1 MSSRAARRKLT
12 RARMDLVLEHPFFGA
27 MALRLAPEEDP
38 DCADLWTDG
47 VRLGFN
53 PLAVERL
60 DEPKLAAV
68 LAHEILHLAC
78 EHHLRRGD
86 REKTLWNRACDLAV
100 NGLLAEAGFALP
112 RDYPVDK
119 ALSGRPAEAIY
130 ARLLGAREERA
141 GDARDGALAEP
152 VQAEGGAG
160 GAGGATPSEGV
171 SRAPRPAPGGDSAQ
185 AGAQRRAAPGGNGQG
200 GAGTS
205 GERDAPLPGEVR
217 DHPDLEGGPGAP
229 SGAEL
234 SARLR
239 QAVHQS
245 LRGAPGMGELPAG
258 LLRHLGL
265 LARPRLPWRELLR
278 RFVLERAVNDYSW
291 TPPSRRHIHAGL
303 YLPSPRSMGLG
314 DVVLAV
320 DTSGSVGQA
329 LLESFLAELSAVL
342 EACDAR
348 LLLLFCD
355 AAASGPVE
363 LSRLDPP
370 PSLSPS
376 GGGGT
381 DYRPVFQQVERE
393 GLRPACLIYLT
404 DLQCDRYP
412 AEPPYPVLWA
422 APEEA
427 RGEPPFGELVRLS

>member
-1 MSSRAARRKLT
+1 VSAPAALRKLT
-12 RARMDLVLEHPFFGA
+12 RARLDLVLEHPFFGA
-27 MALRLAPEEDP
+27 MALRLVPEEDSG
-38 DCADLWTDG
+38 CADLWTDG

-53 PLAVERL
+53 PRAVERL
-60 DEPKLAAV
+60 DEPQLAAV

-86 REKTLWNRACDLAV
+86 RDKALWNRACDLAV
-100 NGLLAEAGFALP
+100 NGLLSEAGFALP

-119 ALSGRPAEAIY
+119 AQAGRPAEAIY
-130 ARLLGAREERA
+130 ARLLDRREERS
-141 GDARDGALAEP
+141 GDARKGARAEP
-152 VQAEGGAG
+152 VQAEGDAG

-171 SRAPRPAPGGDSAQ
+171 SQAPRPAPGGDSAPD
-185 AGAQRRAAPGGNGQG
+185 GEPRRAAPGGNGQG
-200 GAGTS
+200 EGKS
-205 GERDAPLPGEVR
+205 GERYAPLPGEVR
-217 DHPDLEGGPGAP
+217 DHPDLSGEPG
-229 SGAEL
+229 SQSLSEL

-239 QAVHQS
+239 QAVSQS
-245 LRGAPGMGELPAG
+245 LRGAPGMGDLPAG
-258 LLRHLGL
+258 LARHLGL

-291 TPPSRRHIHAGL
+291 TPPSRRHIQAGL
-303 YLPSPRSMGLG
+303 YLPSPRSMALG

-320 DTSGSVGQA
+320 DTSGSVGRE
-329 LLESFLAELSAVL
+329 LLEAFLAELSAVL

-348 LLLLFCD
+348 LLLVFCD
-355 AAASGPVE
+355 AAASEPVE

-370 PSLSPS
+370 PPLSPS

-381 DYRPVFQQVERE
+381 DYRPVFERVERD

-412 AEPPYPVLWA
+412 AAPPYPVLWA
-422 APEEA
+422 APEDA
-427 RGEPPFGELVRLS
+427 PGEPPFGELVRLS